1 MTLLADLAALGG
13 AGLSVTEFGS
23 GASPADGAGVVR
35 VGVHRQGPLP
45 EGPLDRYDILLS
57 AEPAA
62 PRPWVGL
69 GMVGLDAAIVDLES
83 RADAQPVAVAVAA
96 QVMRMTL
103 RLPFDDAL
111 ALESL
116 AYSMLLAS
124 GGFRRW
130 REANPVRDR
139 DETPVLRVWI
149 DAGGPE
155 LWVRLARP
163 TRRNAFDA
171 RMRDEL
177 CGALAFAL
185 GHPDAPPVNLA
196 GEGPCFSAG
205 GDLDEFGSAAD
216 SGEAHL
222 VRTFRSP
229 ALLVHELGE
238 RLTAHLHGA
247 CIGAGIEIPA
257 AAARVVAHPGA
268 HFRLPEVGM
277 GLLPGA
283 GGTAS
288 LPRRIG
294 RRRATWLAISGAELD
309 LATALAWG
317 LVDEVA
323 T

>member
-1 MTLLADLAALGG
+1 MALIADLVALGG
-13 AGLSVTEFGS
+13 AGLSIVEFGS
-23 GASPADGAGVVR
+23 GGRPAEGAGVVR
-35 VGVHRQGPLP
+35 VGVHRRGPLP
-45 EGPLDRYDILLS
+45 DGPLDVYDVLLS
-57 AEPAA
+57 ADPSA

-69 GMVGLDAAIVDLES
+69 GPAGLDAAIVDLES
-83 RADAQPVAVAVAA
+83 RAEAQPAAVAVAA
-96 QVMRMTL
+96 QVMRMTQ
-103 RLPFDDAL
+103 RLPFEDAL

-116 AYSMLLAS
+116 AYSALLAS

-139 DETPVLRVWI
+139 DDTPVARVRI

-155 LWVRLARP
+155 LWIRLARP

-177 CGALAFAL
+177 CETLAFAV

-205 GDLDEFGSAAD
+205 GDLDEFGQAAD
-216 SGEAHL
+216 GGEAHL
-222 VRTFRSP
+222 VRTLRSP

-238 RLTAHLHGA
+238 RITAHLHGA
-247 CIGAGIEIPA
+247 CIGAGIEVPA
-257 AAARVVAHPGA
+257 AAARVVARPGA

-277 GLLPGA
+277 GLIPGA

-288 LPRRIG
+288 IPRRIG
-294 RRRATWLAISGAELD
+294 RRRATWLAITGAELD
-309 LATALAWG
+309 LAKALAWG

>member
-1 MTLLADLAALGG
+1 MALIADLVALGG

-23 GASPADGAGVVR
+23 GARPVEGAGVLR
-35 VGVHRQGPLP
+35 VGIHRQGPLP
-45 EGPLDRYDILLS
+45 AGPLDLYDILLS
-57 AEPAA
+57 ADPAA

-69 GMVGLDAAIVDLES
+69 SPVGLDAAIVDLES
-83 RADAQPVAVAVAA
+83 RAEAQPAAVAVAV

-103 RLPFDDAL
+103 RLPVEDAL

-124 GGFRRW
+124 GSFQRW
-130 REANPVRDR
+130 RAANPIRDR
-139 DETPVLRVWI
+139 DETPVPRVRI

-177 CGALAFAL
+177 CEALAFAL

-205 GDLDEFGSAAD
+205 GDLDEFGRAAD
-216 SGEAHL
+216 TGEAHL
-222 VRTFRSP
+222 VRTLRSP
-229 ALLVHELGE
+229 TLLVHDLGE
-238 RLTAHLHGA
+238 RITAHLHGA
-247 CIGAGIEIPA
+247 CIGAGIEVPA
-257 AAARVVAHPGA
+257 AAAKVVAHPGA

-277 GLLPGA
+277 GLIPGA

-288 LPRRIG
+288 IPRRIG
-294 RRRATWLAISGAELD
+294 RRRATWLAITGAELD
-309 LATALAWG
+309 LAKALAWG

>member
-1 MTLLADLAALGG
+1 MTLIADLVALNG
-13 AGLSVTEFGS
+13 AGLSVTELSS
-23 GASPADGAGVVR
+23 GGRPAEGAGVLR

-45 EGPLDRYDILLS
+45 EEPLDLYDVLLS
-57 AEPAA
+57 ADPAA
-62 PRPWVGL
+62 PRPWVGM
-69 GMVGLDAAIVDLES
+69 GPVGLDAALVDLEA
-83 RADAQPVAVAVAA
+83 RAEAQPAAVAVAG

-103 RLPFDDAL
+103 RLPFEEAL

-124 GGFRRW
+124 EGFRRW
-130 REANPVRDR
+130 RAAHPARER
-139 DETPVLRVWI
+139 DETPVPRVRIDADGPQLRVW
-149 DAGGPE
+149 
-155 LWVRLARP
+155 LARP
-163 TRRNAFDA
+163 SRRNAFDA

-177 CGALAFAL
+177 CEALAFAL
-185 GHPDAPPVNLA
+185 GHPDAPPVALV

-216 SGEAHL
+216 VGEAHL
-222 VRTFRSP
+222 VRTLRSP
-229 ALLVHELGE
+229 ALLAHELGE

-247 CIGAGIEIPA
+247 CIGAGIEVPA
-257 AAARVVAHPGA
+257 AAERVVARPGA

-277 GLLPGA
+277 GLIPGA

-288 LPRRIG
+288 IPRRIG
-294 RRRATWLAISGAELD
+294 RRRATWLAVSGAELD
-309 LATALAWG
+309 LAKALAWG